1 MKGDSSSR
9 ELSALIDEYGSC
21 VLNTAY
27 LYLNDRQL
35 AEDVFQEVFLK
46 AYLKMDTFEARSS
59 VKTWLIRI
67 TINQCKDTI
76 KSAYKSRVNVGFDRL
91 DGGCLICQSA
101 EQAAEENYENERLY
115 RAVMSLEPK
124 HRELILLRYY
134 NELSLD
140 EIASILR
147 ISNGAVRTR
156 LSRVTAVLRKIYDQ
170 LDEQPVKKAAG
181 GEVLL

>member
-1 MKGDSSSR
+1 MKDNFSGN
-9 ELSALIDEYGSC
+9 LSALIDEYGSS

-46 AYLKMDTFEARSS
+46 AYLKMDTFEFRSS

-76 KSAYKSRVNVGFDRL
+76 KSAYKRRVNIGL
-91 DGGCLICQSA
+91 DNLDDSLSSESA
-101 EQAAEENYENERLY
+101 EQIAEENFESERLY

-134 NELSLD
+134 NQLSLD
-140 EIASILR
+140 EIASVLH

-156 LSRVTAVLRKIYDQ
+156 LSRVTAVLKKVYNEQMIEKI
-170 LDEQPVKKAAG
+170 ASG
-181 GEVLL
+181 